1 MGFLIS
7 VLVILVIL
15 GVLFFLF
22 RNILSVIT
30 WGVCLFL
37 GICLLMLVFLPLF
50 GIGPPFG
57 LLTVGELY
65 SWVMDRSARAA
76 GRLPGGA

>member
-7 VLVILVIL
+7 GVVILVVI

-22 RNILSVIT
+22 RNILAVIT
-30 WGVCLFL
+30 WGVCLVL
-37 GICLLMLVFLPLF
+37 GICLLMVVFLPLF
-50 GIGPPFG
+50 GVDPPFG
-57 LLTVGELY
+57 LPTVGELS

-76 GRLPGGA
+76 ERLLGLT